1 MEEQKIGTIISNKLL
16 TKKKKSHMF
25 ETYISKVLKQIS
37 QTNGITNNAKQQLNS
52 VLCFISKHIS
62 LLTYKL
68 NSAGRRKTISLKE
81 IENALNIVLSGK
93 LLENALKEG
102 HKSCSNISNS
112 STTNNV
118 NYSSRQNKAG
128 ILFPPSLAE
137 KFLRDF
143 GSSNIMISNL
153 SPIFLASVLEY
164 ICFEIL
170 DLSVNNCKE
179 NKHVRIT
186 IRDME
191 LSVRNDEELNNL
203 FFKLNIS
210 FLGGGVIPYIHS
222 SLLNKIKIKKKKNNN
237 DKPNKEHNHRFR
249 YGTLAIKNIK
259 KQQKISNCLILSKS
273 PFEKLVRTIF
283 SKNNNN
289 IHNQKFSKDV
299 FIVLQYFIE
308 QYIVGLL
315 RNSNFLSI
323 HSGRVKLIPYD
334 ILLYNSFIN
343 GGKGN
348 PYTKPSMNLFSLD
361 NQNLNFMLEET
372 NTGSSSNNENNDII
386 RDDFE
391 DDYFEED
398 EEELEE
404 EEN

>member
-1 MEEQKIGTIISNKLL
+1 MEEQKIETISNKVL

-37 QTNGITNNAKQQLNS
+37 PSNGITNNAKQQLNS

-68 NSAGRRKTISLKE
+68 TSAGKRKTISLKE
-81 IENALNIVLSGK
+81 VENALNIVLSGK

-102 HKSCSNISNS
+102 HKSCDNIANS
-112 STTNNV
+112 STTNDV

-128 ILFPPSLAE
+128 IIFPPSLAE

-186 IRDME
+186 IRDIE

-203 FFKLNIS
+203 LVKLNIS

-222 SLLNKIKIKKKKNNN
+222 SLLNKTKIKKKKNN
-237 DKPNKEHNHRFR
+237 DKPKEHYHRFR

-283 SKNNNN
+283 WKNNT
-289 IHNQKFSKDV
+289 HNQKFSKYV
-299 FIVLQYFIE
+299 FVVLQYFIE

-334 ILLYNSFIN
+334 ILLYNSFMN

-348 PYTKPSMNLFSLD
+348 PYTKPNVNLFSLE
-361 NQNLNFMLEET
+361 NENLNFMLET
-372 NTGSSSNNENNDII
+372 NTDDSSNHGNNNFNNNNGFD
-386 RDDFE
+386 E
-391 DDYFEED
+391 DDE

-404 EEN
+404 EENSSEE

>member
-1 MEEQKIGTIISNKLL
+1 MEEQKIETISNKVL

-37 QTNGITNNAKQQLNS
+37 SSNGITNNAKQQLNS

-68 NSAGRRKTISLKE
+68 TSAGKRKTISLKE
-81 IENALNIVLSGK
+81 VENALNIVLSGK

-102 HKSCSNISNS
+102 HKSCGNISNS
-112 STTNNV
+112 SAADV

-128 ILFPPSLAE
+128 IIFPPSLTE

-170 DLSVNNCKE
+170 DLSINNCKE

-186 IRDME
+186 IRDLE

-203 FFKLNIS
+203 FIKLNIS

-222 SLLNKIKIKKKKNNN
+222 SLLKKTKIKKKKNNET
-237 DKPNKEHNHRFR
+237 KTKENNHRFR
-249 YGTLAIKNIK
+249 YGTLAIKNIR

-283 SKNNNN
+283 WKNNTS
-289 IHNQKFSKDV
+289 NQKFSKDV
-299 FIVLQYFIE
+299 FVVLQYFIE
-308 QYIVGLL
+308 QYIVNLL

-323 HSGRVKLIPYD
+323 HAGRVKLIPYD
-334 ILLYNSFIN
+334 ILLYNSFTN

-348 PYTKPSMNLFSLD
+348 PYTKPILNLFSLE
-361 NQNLNFMLEET
+361 NENLNFMLET
-372 NTGSSSNNENNDII
+372 NAESSNNDINCV
-386 RDDFE
+386 DD
-391 DDYFEED
+391 DDLEEED

-404 EEN
+404 EENSSEE

>member
-1 MEEQKIGTIISNKLL
+1 MEEQKIESISNKVL

-37 QTNGITNNAKQQLNS
+37 SSNGITNNAKQQLNS

-68 NSAGRRKTISLKE
+68 TSAGKRKTISLKE
-81 IENALNIVLSGK
+81 VENALNIVLSGK

-102 HKSCSNISNS
+102 HKSCGNISNS
-112 STTNNV
+112 SAADV

-128 ILFPPSLAE
+128 IIFPPSLAE

-170 DLSVNNCKE
+170 DLSINNCKE

-186 IRDME
+186 IRDLE

-203 FFKLNIS
+203 FIKSNIS

-222 SLLNKIKIKKKKNNN
+222 SLLKKTKIKKKKN
-237 DKPNKEHNHRFR
+237 KTKEHNHRFR
-249 YGTLAIKNIK
+249 YGTLAIKNIR

-283 SKNNNN
+283 WKNNTN
-289 IHNQKFSKDV
+289 NQKFSKDV
-299 FIVLQYFIE
+299 FVVLQYFIE
-308 QYIVGLL
+308 QYIVKLL

-323 HSGRVKLIPYD
+323 HAGRVKVIPYD

-348 PYTKPSMNLFSLD
+348 PYTKPSLNLFSLE
-361 NQNLNFMLEET
+361 NENTNFMLET
-372 NTGSSSNNENNDII
+372 NTGSSNNDINF
-386 RDDFE
+386 DD
-391 DDYFEED
+391 DDLEEED

-404 EEN
+404 EENSSEE

>member
-1 MEEQKIGTIISNKLL
+1 MEEQKIESISNKVL

-37 QTNGITNNAKQQLNS
+37 SSNGITNNAKQQLNS

-68 NSAGRRKTISLKE
+68 TSAGKRKTISLKE
-81 IENALNIVLSGK
+81 VENALNIVLSGK

-102 HKSCSNISNS
+102 HKSCGNISNS
-112 STTNNV
+112 SAADV

-128 ILFPPSLAE
+128 IIFPPSLAE

-170 DLSVNNCKE
+170 DLSINNCKE

-186 IRDME
+186 IRDLE

-203 FFKLNIS
+203 FIKSNIS

-222 SLLNKIKIKKKKNNN
+222 SLLKKTKIKKKKN
-237 DKPNKEHNHRFR
+237 KTKEHNHRFR
-249 YGTLAIKNIK
+249 YGTLAIKNIR

-283 SKNNNN
+283 LKNNTN
-289 IHNQKFSKDV
+289 NQKFSKDV
-299 FIVLQYFIE
+299 FVVLQYFIE
-308 QYIVGLL
+308 QYIVKLL

-323 HSGRVKLIPYD
+323 HAGRVKVIPYD

-348 PYTKPSMNLFSLD
+348 PYTKPSLNLFSLE
-361 NQNLNFMLEET
+361 NENTNFMLET
-372 NTGSSSNNENNDII
+372 NTGSSNNDINF
-386 RDDFE
+386 DDDLE
-391 DDYFEED
+391 EEED

-404 EEN
+404 EENSSEE